1 MKKFLFL
8 LLILGGAM
16 YWGFS
21 SGNELTKN
29 VVHEPVRPHAVQKSP
44 PKDTPPAEEKGILTE
59 ISDTVK
65 TLISGLSS
73 SETQEGSIEARPP
86 KPDAKS
92 PVDGSEKLL
101 TAKEKMDNVLHFR
114 EALEARV
121 HREEF
126 VPFAEIPDYLKK
138 GIVATEDRRFYEHGA
153 MDLIGVARAAFTNYL
168 AGETLQGGSTITQ
181 QTVKNIFLSNDRTMT
196 RKIEELA
203 LAVQL
208 ERNYSKEEILELY
221 LNTIYYG
228 HGAYGLKEASRT
240 YFGKAPK
247 ELDLAQC
254 AMLAGLPQAPSAYD
268 PISHP
273 KEGAKRMTVVLALMA
288 EQGVITPTQAASAAA
303 ELWLK

>member
-1 MKKFLFL
+1 M
-8 LLILGGAM
+8 
-16 YWGFS
+16 
-21 SGNELTKN
+21 
-29 VVHEPVRPHAVQKSP
+29 
-44 PKDTPPAEEKGILTE
+44 TE
-59 ISDTVK
+59 ISDTVR

-73 SETQEGSIEARPP
+73 SETKEGSVETLPP

-92 PVDGSEKLL
+92 PVDGAEQLL

-114 EALEARV
+114 KALEARV

-196 RKIEELA
+196 RKAEELA

-221 LNTIYYG
+221 LNTITMVMVPT
-228 HGAYGLKEASRT
+228 ASR
-240 YFGKAPK
+240 KPAAPT
-247 ELDLAQC
+247 LAKRPRSSTSPSARC
-254 AMLAGLPQAPSAYD
+254 SPVSRRHRLPMTPSHTRRKAPSA
-268 PISHP
+268 
-273 KEGAKRMTVVLALMA
+273 
-288 EQGVITPTQAASAAA
+288 
-303 ELWLK
+303 

>member
-8 LLILGGAM
+8 LLILAGAV

-21 SGNELTKN
+21 SGSELTKN
-29 VVHEPVRPHAVQKSP
+29 VVHEPVKPHAVQKAT
-44 PKDTPPAEEKGILTE
+44 PKDASLPEEKGIVTE
-59 ISDTVK
+59 ISDTVRA
-65 TLISGLSS
+65 LISGLSS
-73 SETQEGSIEARPP
+73 SETKEGSIETLPP

-92 PVDGSEKLL
+92 PVSKTEKLL
-101 TAKEKMDNVLHFR
+101 TAKEKMDNVLHFK

-196 RKIEELA
+196 RKAEELA

-208 ERNYSKEEILELY
+208 ERNYSKEEILTLY

-247 ELDLAQC
+247 DLDLAQC
-254 AMLAGLPQAPSAYD
+254 AMLAGLP
-268 PISHP
+268 
-273 KEGAKRMTVVLALMA
+273 
-288 EQGVITPTQAASAAA
+288 
-303 ELWLK
+303 

>member
-1 MKKFLFL
+1 
-8 LLILGGAM
+8 
-16 YWGFS
+16 
-21 SGNELTKN
+21 
-29 VVHEPVRPHAVQKSP
+29 
-44 PKDTPPAEEKGILTE
+44 
-59 ISDTVK
+59 
-65 TLISGLSS
+65 
-73 SETQEGSIEARPP
+73 
-86 KPDAKS
+86 
-92 PVDGSEKLL
+92 
-101 TAKEKMDNVLHFR
+101 
-114 EALEARV
+114 
-121 HREEF
+121 
-126 VPFAEIPDYLKK
+126 
-138 GIVATEDRRFYEHGA
+138 
-153 MDLIGVARAAFTNYL
+153 
-168 AGETLQGGSTITQ
+168 
-181 QTVKNIFLSNDRTMT
+181 MT
-196 RKIEELA
+196 RKAEELA

-288 EQGVITPTQAASAAA
+288 EQGIITPTQAASAAA

>member
-1 MKKFLFL
+1 M
-8 LLILGGAM
+8 
-16 YWGFS
+16 
-21 SGNELTKN
+21 
-29 VVHEPVRPHAVQKSP
+29 
-44 PKDTPPAEEKGILTE
+44 
-59 ISDTVK
+59 
-65 TLISGLSS
+65 
-73 SETQEGSIEARPP
+73 
-86 KPDAKS
+86 
-92 PVDGSEKLL
+92 
-101 TAKEKMDNVLHFR
+101 LHFR

-196 RKIEELA
+196 RKAEELA

-208 ERNYSKEEILELY
+208 ERNYSKEEILTLY

-268 PISHP
+268 PISHS

-288 EQGVITPTQAASAAA
+288 EQGIITPAEAAKAAA